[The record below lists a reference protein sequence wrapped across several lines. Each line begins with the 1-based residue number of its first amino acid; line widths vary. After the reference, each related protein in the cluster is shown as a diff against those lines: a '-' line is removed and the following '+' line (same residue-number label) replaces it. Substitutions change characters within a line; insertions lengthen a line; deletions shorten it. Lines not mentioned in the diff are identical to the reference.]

1 MKPQYNENGR
11 RRRIACPCPKC
22 REPLTKVVNVS
33 SNDGGETLRQ
43 RKCPAC
49 EHKWFTL
56 QEPEY
61 LLPSNRITW
70 VGKKPQLRQTGAD
83 ALRLA

>member
-1 MKPQYNENGR
+1 MKPQYNKNGR

-22 REPLTKVVNVS
+22 KEPLTEVINVS
-33 SNDGGETLRQ
+33 SEDGGETVRQ

-49 EHKWFTL
+49 KHKWFTM

-61 LLPSNRITW
+61 LLHPSCITW
-70 VGKKPQLRQTGAD
+70 VGKKPQLSQTVAD
-83 ALRLA
+83 AFRLA

>member
-1 MKPQYNENGR
+1 MKPQYNKNGR

-22 REPLTKVVNVS
+22 KEPLTEVVNVS
-33 SNDGGETLRQ
+33 AEDGGETVRQ

-49 EHKWFTL
+49 KHKWFTM

-61 LLPSNRITW
+61 LLHPSCITW
-70 VGKKPQLRQTGAD
+70 VGKKPQLSQTVAD
-83 ALRLA
+83 AFRLA